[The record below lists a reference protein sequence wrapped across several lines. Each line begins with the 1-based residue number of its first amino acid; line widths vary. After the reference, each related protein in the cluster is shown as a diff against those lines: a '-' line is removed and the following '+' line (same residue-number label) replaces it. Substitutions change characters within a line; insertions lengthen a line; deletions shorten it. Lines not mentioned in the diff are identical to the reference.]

1 MAKRQ
6 WVWHFD
12 APPDR
17 MWAALADT
25 ARFNE
30 AAGFPKHVIEE
41 SADDDGFVTY
51 TAHARLGPFNVE
63 WEDIPVQWIAGRFFQ
78 HDRVFR
84 TGPFA
89 RMDARL
95 ELTSENGGTHA
106 DYVLEVVPRDL
117 LGRILVNPFLSG
129 AGRTFERLVGGIRG
143 YLAGDRAEPFVPPAV
158 TPDRMTQARLDGLVA
173 AVEES
178 GNGHALANRLADYL
192 VAGAE
197 QDLEYLRPLRLARQW
212 DAAPRSAIELCL
224 QATHSGLLTMHWV
237 LLCPRCRGA
246 KSSAPS
252 LDRLPA
258 SAHCAS
264 CNIDYGREFY
274 RNVELTFRPPEWL
287 RPIEHGEYC
296 LYGPMSTP
304 HVVVQQTLDAGE
316 VRDITLDLPFGSY
329 RLRTLHP
336 GTQAD
341 VDWEE
346 GGFPEVTADET
357 GARAGEAPPPGML
370 RLRNAGGRRVTF
382 VIEERDWVREALT
395 AHRVTTLQT
404 FRDLFGEETL
414 RPGDEASVERIAL
427 MFTDL
432 KGSTALYERIGDG
445 AAYNLVRAH
454 FAFLANAVRRHNG
467 AIVKTIGDAVMAAFA
482 DPADALEAALA
493 IQDGVAGFNQE
504 QGAQDAVAVTI
515 KLGLHQ
521 GPAVVVR
528 LNDRLDYFGG
538 TVNMA
543 ARLQGTSDGGDVVLS
558 TAFAQDPAVAAI
570 LETHAPVEET
580 TDLKGITGPVTFLR
594 LRP

>member
-1 MAKRQ
+1 
-6 WVWHFD
+6 
-12 APPDR
+12 
-17 MWAALADT
+17 
-25 ARFNE
+25 
-30 AAGFPKHVIEE
+30 
-41 SADDDGFVTY
+41 
-51 TAHARLGPFNVE
+51 
-63 WEDIPVQWIAGRFFQ
+63 
-78 HDRVFR
+78 
-84 TGPFA
+84 
-89 RMDARL
+89 
-95 ELTSENGGTHA
+95 
-106 DYVLEVVPRDL
+106 
-117 LGRILVNPFLSG
+117 
-129 AGRTFERLVGGIRG
+129 
-143 YLAGDRAEPFVPPAV
+143 
-158 TPDRMTQARLDGLVA
+158 
-173 AVEES
+173 
-178 GNGHALANRLADYL
+178 
-192 VAGAE
+192 
-197 QDLEYLRPLRLARQW
+197 
-212 DAAPRSAIELCL
+212 
-224 QATHSGLLTMHWV
+224 
-237 LLCPRCRGA
+237 
-246 KSSAPS
+246 
-252 LDRLPA
+252 
-258 SAHCAS
+258 
-264 CNIDYGREFY
+264 
-274 RNVELTFRPPEWL
+274 
-287 RPIEHGEYC
+287 
-296 LYGPMSTP
+296 MSTP

-316 VRDITLDLPFGSY
+316 VRDINLDLPFGSY

-346 GGFPEVTADET
+346 GGFPEVTADGT

-414 RPGDEASVERIAL
+414 RPGDEASVERI
-427 MFTDL
+427 
-432 KGSTALYERIGDG
+432 GDG

-454 FAFLANAVRRHNG
+454 FAFLAKAVRRHNG

-482 DPADALEAALA
+482 DTADALKAALA